1 MGPLIPVV
9 LAFISGILISGWHA
23 FAYPVNY
30 IVFASSFLPLLF
42 CYLRGVRFRPLMAV
56 PPFIILGVIFMQ
68 PYSDP
73 SLPPDHIVNLVR
85 EASSVDDLIG
95 TQVEGRLLHA
105 PEAAGDRT
113 RLLVEAQSIIKKMAG
128 LKSLARSS

>member
-73 SLPPDHIVNLVR
+73 SLQPDHIVDIVR
-85 EASSVDDLIG
+85 EASPVDGLIG
-95 TQVEGRLLHA
+95 TQVEGRLLQA

-113 RLLVEAQSIIKKMAG
+113 RLLCRGAEHQEMMAG
-128 LKSLARSS
+128 LKPLARSS